1 MSNVPYILDI
11 LPFSEKSDKLR
22 LILGL
27 RQVNI
32 NAYKDKIKFED
43 WDEMLNYVKN
53 GCFICKFD
61 LKQGYHQIDIKLED
75 QNYCGEVKHE
85 LRVVN
90 YEFRYP
96 SYEFKS
102 TSYNFKFTSN
112 EFKSTS

>member
-11 LPFSEKSDKLR
+11 LPVSENSDKLR

-27 RQVNI
+27 RQVSI

-43 WDEMLNYVKN
+43 WDETLNYVKN

-61 LKQGYHQIDIKLED
+61 LKQGYHHIDIKLED
-75 QNYCGEVKHE
+75 QNYYGKVKHE
-85 LRVVN
+85 LRVVS
-90 YEFRYP
+90 YDFRYT
-96 SYEFKS
+96 SCEFKS
-102 TSYNFKFTSN
+102 TSYNFKFTSS